1 MMNALQW
8 TGTSLRLLD
17 QTKLP
22 HEITYVECQDYQ
34 QVADAIRN
42 MTVRGAPAIGV
53 SAAYGLVLA
62 AQSLGAQ
69 GLKAAADALLATRP
83 TAVNL
88 RWAIE
93 RMLQIAADAPE
104 AGLVRLLNQEADR
117 LAAEDVA
124 INRAIGRHGAKLV
137 PDKAGV
143 LTHCN
148 AGALAT
154 VGYGT
159 ALGVIRAA
167 TEAGKQVQVYAG
179 ETRPYLQGSRLTAF
193 ELMQDNIPVTLITD
207 SMAGFLMA
215 QGKVDLVVV
224 GADRVTAN
232 GDVANKIGTY
242 TLAVLAKEH
251 GLPFYVA
258 CPLSTMDLSLE
269 TGDQIPIE
277 ERSSTEVA
285 NFRDLPLAPIGVQVW
300 NPAFDVTPHRLVTA
314 LITEQ
319 GVIYPPYGPNLRQ
332 LFN

>member
-1 MMNALQW
+1 MNALQW
-8 TGTSLRLLD
+8 TGDCLRLLD

-22 HEITYVECQDYQ
+22 HEISYVDCRDHH
-34 QVADAIRN
+34 QVADAIRE
-42 MTVRGAPAIGV
+42 MIVRGAPAIGV

-62 AQSLGAQ
+62 AQQLGEL
-69 GLKAAADALLATRP
+69 GLQSAADELLATRP

-88 RWAIE
+88 RWALDRMMRVAANAGPEYLVE
-93 RMLQIAADAPE
+93 R
-104 AGLVRLLNQEADR
+104 LNQEADR
-117 LAAEDVA
+117 LATEDVT
-124 INRAIGRHGAKLV
+124 INRAIGAHGAQLV
-137 PDKAGV
+137 PDQAGI

-167 TEAGKQVQVYAG
+167 HEQGKRVQVYAG

-193 ELMQDNIPVTLITD
+193 ELMRDNIPVTLITD
-207 SMAGFLMA
+207 SMAGFLMS

-242 TLAVLAKEH
+242 SLAVLAKEH
-251 GLPFYVA
+251 GIPFYVA
-258 CPLSTMDLSLE
+258 CPLSTLDLSLE
-269 TGDQIPIE
+269 AGDLIPIE
-277 ERSSTEVA
+277 ERASSEVA
-285 NFRDLPLAPIGVQVW
+285 NFRGTPLAPAGVAVW

-314 LITEQ
+314 LITER
-319 GVIYPPYGPNLRQ
+319 GIVHPPYSGTLQRC
-332 LFN
+332 LD

>member
-1 MMNALQW
+1 MNALQW